1 MTPVALDGGL
11 DLSFSRVGRWYDDQT
26 TWPDWLRLEGS
37 HYDAIN
43 ADPGNDS
50 ARRRLDWLKL
60 QQDGYTPRRMSSSPP
75 SIGVP
80 GASEAPV
87 L

>member
-26 TWPDWLRLEGS
+26 TWPDWLRLKGS

-43 ADPGNDS
+43 
-50 ARRRLDWLKL
+50 LDC
-60 QQDGYTPRRMSSSPP
+60 
-75 SIGVP
+75 
-80 GASEAPV
+80 
-87 L
+87 